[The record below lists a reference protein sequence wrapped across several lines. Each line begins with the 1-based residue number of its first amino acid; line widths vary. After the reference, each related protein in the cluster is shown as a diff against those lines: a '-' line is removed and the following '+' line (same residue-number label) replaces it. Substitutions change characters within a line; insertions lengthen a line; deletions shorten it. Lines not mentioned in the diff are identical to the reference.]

1 MGTPMAYFQRSIVPL
16 EEAKISIRTH
26 AFLYG
31 TACFEGIRGNWNGDD
46 GKLYLFRTRE
56 HYQRLR
62 MSCRILRIELPYTD
76 DELCDLT
83 NKLVAG
89 SGYAEDIYIRPIAY
103 KSEEAIGPRMH
114 DIADDF
120 LIFVM
125 PFGPYLDTDA
135 GIRCMTST
143 WRRVDDL
150 GIPARAK
157 VNGLY
162 VNSALAKTEAQE
174 NGFDEAIMLD
184 ERGHV
189 SEGSGENIFIVRN
202 GKLIMPPPS
211 DNVLEGITSASVV
224 TLARDELGIETV
236 ERSIDRSELYV
247 ADECFMTGTAAHV
260 TAVIEVDR
268 RPVGD
273 GATGEITS
281 RLQRL
286 YFDAIRGK
294 NRKYADWVTPVQPQ
308 TTIDKTAG
316 DKTAGRQGV
325 KA

>member
-1 MGTPMAYFQRSIVPL
+1 MPEQMAYFQGRFMPL
-16 EEAKISIRTH
+16 SEAKIGIMTH

-31 TACFEGIRGNWNGDD
+31 TACFEGIRGNWSQDD
-46 GKLYLFRTRE
+46 GVLYLFRQRE

-62 MSCRILRIELPYTD
+62 RSCAILRIKLGHSD
-76 DELCDLT
+76 DELCDIT
-83 NKLVAG
+83 SELVAR
-89 SGYAEDIYIRPIAY
+89 SGFSEDVYIRPIAY
-103 KSEEAIGPRMH
+103 KSQESIGPRLH

-125 PFGPYLDTDA
+125 PFGAYLDDS

-162 VNSALAKTEAQE
+162 INSALAKTEALE

-202 GKLIMPPPS
+202 GMLVTPPPS
-211 DNVLEGITSASVV
+211 DNILEGITRESIIQI
-224 TLARDELGIETV
+224 ARDEMGIETR
-236 ERSIDRSELYV
+236 ERSIDRSELYI

-260 TAVIEVDR
+260 TAVVEVDR
-268 RPVGD
+268 RPVGS
-273 GATGEITS
+273 GEPGDVTKRIASFFHDT
-281 RLQRL
+281 
-286 YFDAIRGK
+286 IRG
-294 NRKYADWVTPVQPQ
+294 RDEKYASWLTAVKPQ
-308 TTIDKTAG
+308 V
-316 DKTAGRQGV
+316 RQGV

>member
-1 MGTPMAYFQRSIVPL
+1 MPTPTAYFHRSFLPL
-16 EEAKISIRTH
+16 EDAKIGIMTH

-31 TACFEGIRGNWNGDD
+31 TACFEGIRGNWNQDD
-46 GKLYLFRTRE
+46 GCVYIFRLRE

-62 MSCRILRIELPYTD
+62 QSCRILRVELPYSD

-83 NKLVAG
+83 TELVARN
-89 SGYAEDIYIRPIAY
+89 GYREDVYIRPIAY

-120 LIFVM
+120 LVFVM
-125 PFGPYLDTDA
+125 PFGDYLDVTK

-162 VNSALAKTEAQE
+162 VNSALAKTEALE

-202 GKLIMPPPS
+202 GTLITPPPS
-211 DNVLEGITSASVV
+211 DNILEGITRDAVA
-224 TLARDELGIETV
+224 TLARDDLGIETV
-236 ERSIDRSELYV
+236 ERAIDRSELYV

-260 TAVIEVDR
+260 TAVTEVDR
-268 RPVGD
+268 RPVGT
-273 GATGEITS
+273 GEPGEITRS
-281 RLQRL
+281 LQDL
-286 YFDAIRGK
+286 YFEAMRGK
-294 NRKYADWVTPVQPQ
+294 NGKYAGWVTPVKPLAAAPQ
-308 TTIDKTAG
+308 ESRA
-316 DKTAGRQGV
+316 AGR
-325 KA
+325 